1 VNRHDQERIIAAA
14 RAVASGG
21 ADATGPATRLISTAE
36 ALASVLAR
44 LELADEPRLLSVT
57 ATPLADVASVKDLL
71 RALPASTPRFVDTD
85 DRRELHTTVEVRDSE
100 DNWLG
105 DVLFVWCA

>member
-1 VNRHDQERIIAAA
+1 MKRHDQERIIAAA
-14 RAVASGG
+14 RAVATGG
-21 ADATGPATRLISTAE
+21 TDATGPATRLISTAE

-57 ATPLADVASVKDLL
+57 ATPLVDVASVRAML

-85 DRRELHTTVEVRDSE
+85 DRRELHMTVEVRDAE

-105 DVLFVWCA
+105 DVQFVWSA